1 MVTLQKIDI
10 IKNALVEN
18 PDLSAIELAGIA
30 GITRQ
35 YVYDLCRKHGVL
47 LRDARHTAEA
57 KEWANHF
64 GGNKRL
70 TSHFIGGASE
80 LFAAADLLR
89 RGIPVYRA
97 LTFLSAA
104 DMIADIGGRLIRI
117 EVNRRGGT
125 RTDLSAIRR
134 HTIMRAMMYWLLLS
148 QTDLL
153 PTSLAYSTTELRG
166 VSPAAMSSADLR

>member
-117 EVNRRGGT
+117 EVKSARRNKNG
-125 RTDLSAIRR
+125 
-134 HTIMRAMMYWLLLS
+134 
-148 QTDLL
+148 
-153 PTSLAYSTTELRG
+153 SLRYSPPYDHARYDVLALVEPNGFVTYKPGLF
-166 VSPAAMSSADLR
+166 DD